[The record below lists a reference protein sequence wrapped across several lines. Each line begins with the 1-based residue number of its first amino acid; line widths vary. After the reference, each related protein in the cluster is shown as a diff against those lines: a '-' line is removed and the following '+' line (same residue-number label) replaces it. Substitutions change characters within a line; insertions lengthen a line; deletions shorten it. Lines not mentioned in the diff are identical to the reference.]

1 MDQRR
6 KGNVMIAQRFRALG
20 WVGGIASAACG
31 LYLISLQVAA
41 ERAKLEDVDR
51 RIVMAKRDMRALQTE
66 LGTRANM
73 RQLQKWNDEVLSLA
87 APEAAQY
94 LASEA
99 QLASLTPGM
108 ERPDTKDT
116 APRVELV
123 AARPRNVPLPQPRP
137 IRVARTEPVASPL
150 RRANYV
156 PEASPQPGPRLERV
170 AMVERNVL
178 GRSTL
183 GDLVRTAAEERRKR
197 P

>member
-1 MDQRR
+1 
-6 KGNVMIAQRFRALG
+6 MIAHRFRALG
-20 WVGGIASAACG
+20 WVAGIASASCG

-51 RIVMAKRDMRALQTE
+51 RIASAQRDMRALQTE

-87 APEAAQY
+87 APQAAQY
-94 LASEA
+94 LNTES
-99 QLASLTPGM
+99 QLASLEPGI
-108 ERPDTKDT
+108 ETKADRNA
-116 APRVELV
+116 APQVELV
-123 AARPRNVPLPQPRP
+123 AAGPRAAAIPNPV
-137 IRVARTEPVASPL
+137 RVARAEPGPASVTPSAASPL

-156 PEASPQPGPRLERV
+156 PAESGHAEPRIERV

-178 GRSTL
+178 GRNTL
-183 GDLVRTAAEERRKR
+183 GDLIRTAAKEHRKR

>member
-1 MDQRR
+1 
-6 KGNVMIAQRFRALG
+6 MIAQRFRALG
-20 WVGGIASAACG
+20 WVAGIASASCG

-51 RIVMAKRDMRALQTE
+51 RIASAQRDMRALQTE

-87 APEAAQY
+87 APQAAQY
-94 LASEA
+94 LTSETE
-99 QLASLTPGM
+99 LAALTPGIAT
-108 ERPDTKDT
+108 PTDKPG
-116 APRVELV
+116 APQVELV
-123 AARPRNVPLPQPRP
+123 AAGPRAAVVPNPV
-137 IRVARTEPVASPL
+137 RVARVEPTPAVAESPI

-156 PEASPQPGPRLERV
+156 PTETTRPAPRLERV
-170 AMVERNVL
+170 AMVERTVL
-178 GRSTL
+178 ARGTL